1 MSRPIYNW
9 GTFIWRG
16 GQPDEAIALFDEAIE
31 LKPDFAKA
39 YNERGR
45 AG

>member
-1 MSRPIYNW
+1 MAW
-9 GTFIWRG
+9 

-39 YNERGR
+39 YNEKGTGPADERR
-45 AG
+45 